1 MSVATKSTRNGR
13 SATKPKSSGKKK
25 FKSLLALFF
34 IFGSIGFIG
43 ASFEAMR
50 RLQEAS
56 SLVPKLPAVMAEL
69 SSTPSEIVS
78 ADGQVLFR
86 LQTEY
91 RKGIHRSE
99 IPQKVVNATLAAED
113 KRFYDHNGVDLYAL
127 GRITVGALGSGRSKG
142 GGSTL
147 TMQIAKMVFTSPE
160 RSLDRKLKDM
170 ALAIQIERMLTKDQI
185 VELYLNQSYFGE
197 GAHGIVAAAD
207 VYFGKT
213 LDELSISECA
223 MLARCVRRPSD
234 INPVKN
240 LKESTNNRDDV
251 LAIMRDEKMIST
263 SEYNEAIKE
272 PVKLRESS
280 PAVITAKKTAPYFVD
295 FVLKELRSKEIDIS
309 RGGYRVYTTI
319 NMKAQK
325 IAEERVKQSIKN
337 MSRRGVTRVG
347 FLATDNRGR
356 IVVMVP
362 DTDYSKRQFNMM
374 DSAPGRQPGSS
385 FKPFVYATGIELGA
399 FGSRGTISTAPF
411 MIQDDRGRRRPIK
424 GGSGKGNIAISSAL
438 ASSNNTA
445 AVRAQELTGT
455 ENVVRAS
462 KDIFGLTRSNIQPVT
477 TLALGACEVLM
488 TEMAGAYSVF
498 QNHGDRMT
506 AYAIE
511 RITRPDGTVVYLQP
525 NIKKRV
531 LSPETADAIDLML
544 RGVVTR
550 GTGKAASV
558 VTNARGKTG
567 TTSSNKDAWFCGY
580 TDKLIGICWMARIL
594 EDSKGRVSS
603 EAMYG
608 VMGGTGA
615 APVWADIMK
624 RIQGEIGEKSRSFG
638 SIPGVNKETPD
649 EVEEETPEDEVTVP
663 TENPQPET
671 PVDPSV
677 VKDPLSNPNGNNPP
691 KTGEGNDPASGTSAG
706 ATGGTTGG
714 TVKPPKTTTGGGG
727 SASGDV
733 IYITVCADSG
743 QRSTVYCPEAV
754 KRPYTKGT
762 EPKGRCPIHGP

>member
-1 MSVATKSTRNGR
+1 M
-13 SATKPKSSGKKK
+13 
-25 FKSLLALFF
+25 
-34 IFGSIGFIG
+34 
-43 ASFEAMR
+43 
-50 RLQEAS
+50 
-56 SLVPKLPAVMAEL
+56 VPKLPAVMAEL

-99 IPQKVVNATLAAED
+99 IPQKVVDATLAAED

-127 GRITVGALGSGRSKG
+127 GRITVGALGSGKTQG

-160 RSLDRKLKDM
+160 RSLERKLKDM

-185 VELYLNQSYFGE
+185 IELYLNQSYFGE

-207 VYFGKT
+207 VYYGKT
-213 LDELSISECA
+213 LDELTISECA

-234 INPVKN
+234 VNPVKN
-240 LKESTNNRDDV
+240 LKESTNNRNDV
-251 LAIMRDEKMIST
+251 LAIMRDEKMISEA
-263 SEYNEAIKE
+263 EYKEARNE
-272 PVKLRESS
+272 PVKLRETRPS
-280 PAVITAKKTAPYFVD
+280 VITAKKTAPYFVD
-295 FVLKELRSKEIDIS
+295 YVLKELRSNNIDIS
-309 RGGYRVYTTI
+309 RGGYRVMTTL

-325 IAEERVKQSIKN
+325 VAEERVKQSVKN
-337 MSRRGVTRVG
+337 MSRRGVTRVA

-385 FKPFVYATGIELGA
+385 FKPFVYAAGIEFGA
-399 FGSRGTISTAPF
+399 FGSRGTVSTAPF
-411 MIQDDRGRRRPIK
+411 MIRDDRGRNRPIK
-424 GGSGKGNIAISSAL
+424 GGSGKGHISIASAL

-445 AVRAQELTGT
+445 AVRAQDLTGT
-455 ENVVRAS
+455 DNVVRAA
-462 KDIFGLTRSNIQPVT
+462 KDIFGLQRSNIQPVT

-511 RITRPDGTVVYLQP
+511 RVTRPDGTIVYMQP
-525 NIKKRV
+525 AVKKRV
-531 LSPETADAIDLML
+531 LSPETADAVDLMM

-550 GTGKAASV
+550 GTGKSASI

-580 TDKLIGICWMARIL
+580 TDKLIGICWMARIV

-638 SIPGVNKETPD
+638 SIPGVNNKEMEEEPEDVPEPD
-649 EVEEETPEDEVTVP
+649 EGDIVTPEEQGT
-663 TENPQPET
+663 PET

-691 KTGEGNDPASGTSAG
+691 TNEREDPASGTTAG
-706 ATGGTTGG
+706 GTSGTNTGGT
-714 TVKPPKTTTGGGG
+714 KPKTTTGGGNSGGG
-727 SASGDV
+727 STTGGGGGDV
-733 IYITVCADSG
+733 IYITICADSG
-743 QRSTVYCPEAV
+743 QRATVYCPEAV
-754 KRPYTKGT
+754 KRPYSKGT
-762 EPKGRCPIHGP
+762 EPRGRCPIHGPR